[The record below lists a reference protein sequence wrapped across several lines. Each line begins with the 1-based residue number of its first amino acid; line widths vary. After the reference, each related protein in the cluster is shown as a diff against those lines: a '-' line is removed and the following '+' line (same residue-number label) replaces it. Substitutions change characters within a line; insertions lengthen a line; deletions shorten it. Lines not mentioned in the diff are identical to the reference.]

1 MGAACPQKGDRS
13 GIHLQLQSKEDQHND
28 LLSSNQM
35 SKFSRSGSVKSAKI
49 RSGGVRAGPSST
61 FAAMASLCEEEVVVG
76 PVAVKVSKR
85 AMTAEE
91 AVIAGLVQSEHGWEA
106 RLIESG
112 ADIVDILRRGEWSWG
127 ECDNMRSPQILSV
140 CPQDLRGK
148 EELMASF
155 GPRGLEDVE
164 GIFLTEDLSDADY
177 CDFMRWLYRHGW
189 NVVNEIREGVEAYPA
204 FFLCREWIPRV
215 EVVHEVLSAERAAEL
230 EADREDMLRDRER
243 MERRHK
249 LKEAKAAGIKLPQEK
264 GALFAPSSGG
274 GGWSSTPAAPRQV
287 QLAGTMAS
295 KGLVPAKAPKVDEP
309 LSAPGSDVG
318 KRNGCPVFQFCK
330 EGRACPV
337 AGCRYVHGDTIH
349 VKETCCGGPRD
360 GVHAG
365 DPTHCSKRIAAPG
378 RTPCIFLHMRP
389 TGSVVS

>member
-1 MGAACPQKGDRS
+1 
-13 GIHLQLQSKEDQHND
+13 
-28 LLSSNQM
+28 
-35 SKFSRSGSVKSAKI
+35 
-49 RSGGVRAGPSST
+49 
-61 FAAMASLCEEEVVVG
+61 MASLCEEEEVAVG
-76 PVAVKVSKR
+76 PVKVSKR

-112 ADIVDILRRGEWSWG
+112 GDIVDILRRGEWSWG

-148 EELMASF
+148 DELMATF
-155 GPRGLEDVE
+155 GPRGLEEAE
-164 GIFLTEDLSDADY
+164 GIFLTEDLSDEDY

-215 EVVHEVLSAERAAEL
+215 EVVHEVLTAERAAEL

-249 LKEAKAAGIKLPQEK
+249 LKEAKAAGIKPEK

-274 GGWSSTPAAPRQV
+274 WSSTPAPRQV

-295 KGLVPAKAPKVDEP
+295 KGLVPKAVPKAEEP

-318 KRNGCPVFQFCK
+318 KRNGCPVARFCK
-330 EGRACPV
+330 EGTACPT
-337 AGCRYVHGDTIH
+337 AGCRYVHGNTIPRVNEPCKFGAGCGSGDAAKRATCLRMH
-349 VKETCCGGPRD
+349 PGETWTAD
-360 GVHAG
+360 LVI
-365 DPTHCSKRIAAPG
+365 KRA
-378 RTPCIFLHMRP
+378 
-389 TGSVVS
+389 